1 MPPFGEANKG
11 DNMRTTK
18 LIGEWKNDMITE
30 STDASAFPFDVYVND
45 VMVAEFHQPMGLKKH
60 CSDLFP
66 MGKGTFILEDGT
78 RVHGSKIK
86 QNLERNAKGELHLT
100 LKD

>member
-1 MPPFGEANKG
+1 
-11 DNMRTTK
+11 
-18 LIGEWKNDMITE
+18 MITE
-30 STDASAFPFDVYVND
+30 NIDLTKLKFNIHINGLRATGLN
-45 VMVAEFHQPMGLKKH
+45 MPMGFREN

-66 MGKGTFILEDGT
+66 MGKGTFILEDGS

-86 QNLERNAKGELHLT
+86 PIMHSSVEAGLRLL